1 MNMYILEGLIGI
13 SPDMD
18 RVMERDHPNL
28 NLDWFHAWNES
39 QQNKQ
44 AFNFPAPVSR
54 TKSQREG
61 WIIQI

>member
-39 QQNKQ
+39 QQLK
-44 AFNFPAPVSR
+44 A
-54 TKSQREG
+54 
-61 WIIQI
+61 